1 MTPRLRSGNGA
12 LEIWRRTDAEEFER
26 AASSEQRAV
35 ADAIDALATQR
46 GDALAPRV
54 QRVRRRRRH
63 ELGHRARVASE
74 QKKLVP
80 ELAGTSTEA
89 G

>member
-1 MTPRLRSGNGA
+1 MLS
-12 LEIWRRTDAEEFER
+12 RRACSVSVDDDA
-26 AASSEQRAV
+26 
-35 ADAIDALATQR
+35 T
-46 GDALAPRV
+46 
-54 QRVRRRRRH
+54 